1 MINILKGMGFTDAEI
16 QADIDEMHGGPPA
29 PPMTTERW
37 VELLKGMGCTDEEI
51 QAGNNLPL
59 SRPTAKKPRGGQPG
73 NTNAL
78 KHGFYASLF
87 NSAERRR
94 LEKFDQDEIDDDIAL
109 LRVLTKRV
117 AASMLHPPQTA
128 PLTIGQRLAALR
140 VITYASA
147 RLEKMQRTKR
157 LLRGPEPDM
166 VEEAIKAVLEEL
178 SEETGTQLVTPR

>member
-1 MINILKGMGFTDAEI
+1 MGFTDAEI

-29 PPMTTERW
+29 APMTTERW

-51 QAGNNLPL
+51 QAEDNLPL
-59 SRPTAKKPRGGQPG
+59 SRPTAKKPRGGQAG

-94 LEKFDQDEIDDDIAL
+94 LEKFDQAEIDDDLAL

-117 AASMLHPPQTA
+117 AASMLHPPPNA
-128 PLTIGQRLAALR
+128 PLAIGQRLAALR

-147 RLEKMQRTKR
+147 RLEKLQRTKL
-157 LLRGPEPDM
+157 LLRGP
-166 VEEAIKAVLEEL
+166 VEDWREQVIGAALDELGEEV
-178 SEETGTQLVTPR
+178 GQQL